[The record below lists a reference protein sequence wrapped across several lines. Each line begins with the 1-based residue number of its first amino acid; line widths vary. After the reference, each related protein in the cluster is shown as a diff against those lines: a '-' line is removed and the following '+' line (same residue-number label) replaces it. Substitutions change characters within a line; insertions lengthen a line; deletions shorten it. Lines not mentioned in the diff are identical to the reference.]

1 VTDERRVADRQEGAG
16 GAGSAP
22 TLEPWVVE
30 LLACPVDRGE
40 VRLIGSELVC
50 DQCGRR
56 YPVRSGIARMVSDE
70 AAEEQKF

>member
-1 VTDERRVADRQEGAG
+1 VTDERRVADWQEGAG
-16 GAGSAP
+16 GADPAP
-22 TLEPWVVE
+22 TLEPWIIG

-40 VRLIGSELVC
+40 VRLFGSALVC

-70 AAEEQKF
+70 AAGEQKF